1 LGILTLSLYV
11 EAGHVIEGVLSFKF
25 NHSVEGIGYQKS
37 VSGSSRLDGA
47 EARNAVLPGDTGR
60 STPDITYLGSNA
72 STCTGGTHRGALAL
86 VGIESLFR
94 FCYEAFLGLR
104 EWLGQGHTVT
114 RE

>member
-1 LGILTLSLYV
+1 MFLCGEARHVV
-11 EAGHVIEGVLSFKF
+11 EEALSFKF
-25 NHSVEGIGYQKS
+25 NHVLATKR
-37 VSGSSRLDGA
+37 VSGSSRLDRA

-60 STPDITYLGSNA
+60 STPDITYLGSDA
-72 STCTGGTHRGALAL
+72 STCTSGTPRGTLAL

-94 FCYEAFLGLR
+94 FRYEAIRGLS